1 MAGMRHLLIILIVYF
16 QQVDCARGLPENIRI
31 AGLFESGDE
40 GLELAFRQAV
50 DHVNADTNVLPTS
63 RLQAQIERLER
74 HDSFTASK
82 KVCELLGGGMAAVF
96 GPQSTESSSAVQST
110 CAALEVPHIQTRWD
124 YRTKPSQH
132 TVNLYP
138 HPSAL
143 GLAYLAYVTEK
154 QWKQFAILYE
164 HNDALIRL
172 QELLKDPV
180 IKQRRVIVRQFE
192 EEKDYRKTLKEL
204 GRKGIKSFVVDVD
217 VQNVHTLLRHAQKV
231 DMLTEYFNYV
241 ITTLDIHT
249 VNLEDFRYI
258 GTNITGF
265 RVVDEEASDYQE
277 IVQDWRSGPVTGKVP
292 DLDPALYEK
301 TEVALMYDAV
311 WTFAT
316 ALNTLEKGQRLQL
329 KSVSCDEE
337 KPWSY
342 GLQLARHLRG
352 VELRGL
358 TGRIVFDENGQRTN
372 FTVKVTDLTHLG
384 LREVGEWEHNSDG
397 KIRKTGNYT
406 RVEDVSHSLRN
417 KTLIITTILNGP
429 YMMKVED
436 ENGIRYEGFCVDLIQ
451 EIADDLKFQ
460 YQIKEVDDGSYGRKN
475 DIGEWNGMIRELIDG
490 KADMAI
496 ADLTITYVREEAV
509 DFTMPF
515 MNLGIS
521 ILFKKPTK
529 KVPKLFSF
537 LSPLSIEVWLYMAT
551 AFLGVSLFLF
561 IVARFSAYEWV
572 NPHPCELEP
581 EELENQFTLLNTLW
595 FTIGCLM
602 CQGCD
607 ITPRANSTRMIAVMW
622 WFFTLIM
629 VSSYTANL
637 AAFLTVERLASPI
650 ESAEDLAKQTT
661 IPYGCVAS
669 GSTQSFFKES
679 EFPTYKRMWSFME
692 SQRPSVFSDNNQKGV
707 ERVKKGNYAFL
718 MESTTIEYIIER
730 NCELTQVGGL
740 LDSKGY
746 GIATPHGSPYRTHLS
761 SAILKLQEG
770 GQLHVLKERWWKRKR
785 LTQKCAKDDATG
797 SSSASELGLANV
809 GGVFLVLI
817 CGVSVGCIIVVFE
830 FIWKARKVVSEERE
844 SICAQLC
851 REFKFAIFCGG
862 STKPMK
868 RDEDNAGNS
877 TPHQENGLPFMP
889 MPGFSSSSPSKGF
902 AS

>member
-1 MAGMRHLLIILIVYF
+1 MTSPPRF
-16 QQVDCARGLPENIRI
+16 EN
-31 AGLFESGDE
+31 AYK
-40 GLELAFRQAV
+40 
-50 DHVNADTNVLPTS
+50 T
-63 RLQAQIERLER
+63 
-74 HDSFTASK
+74 
-82 KVCELLGGGMAAVF
+82 M
-96 GPQSTESSSAVQST
+96 
-110 CAALEVPHIQTRWD
+110 
-124 YRTKPSQH
+124 H
-132 TVNLYP
+132 TVLNSLR
-138 HPSAL
+138 SL
-143 GLAYLAYVTEK
+143 DECETE
-154 QWKQFAILYE
+154 E
-164 HNDALIRL
+164 VSR
-172 QELLKDPV
+172 
-180 IKQRRVIVRQFE
+180 
-192 EEKDYRKTLKEL
+192 
-204 GRKGIKSFVVDVD
+204 DV
-217 VQNVHTLLRHAQKV
+217 
-231 DMLTEYFNYV
+231 
-241 ITTLDIHT
+241 HT
-249 VNLEDFRYI
+249 VNLEDFQYI

-265 RVVDEEASDYQE
+265 RIVNQSPEYQE
-277 IVQDWRSGPVTGKVP
+277 IVQDWKSSYATGKS
-292 DLDPALYEK
+292 LDSEQAPYAK
-301 TEVALMYDAV
+301 TDVALMYDAV

-316 ALNTLEKGQRLQL
+316 ALNTLEKGQRLQI
-329 KSVSCDEE
+329 KPISCATE
-337 KPWSY
+337 KQWSF
-342 GLQLARHLRG
+342 GPTLANHMRG

-358 TGRIVFDENGQRTN
+358 TGRIVFDEQGMRTN
-372 FTVKVTDLTHLG
+372 FTVKVQDLTHIG
-384 LREVGEWEHNSDG
+384 LTEVGEWEHRSNRG
-397 KIRKTGNYT
+397 IRKTGNYS
-406 RVEDVSHSLRN
+406 RQPEVSFGLRN
-417 KTLIITTILNGP
+417 KTLVITTILNEP

-436 ENGIRYEGFCVDLIQ
+436 ENGIRYEGYCVDLI
-451 EIADDLKFQ
+451 EAIADDLKFQ
-460 YQIKEVDDGSYGRKN
+460 YKIKEVDDGSYGRK
-475 DIGEWNGMIRELIDG
+475 DDLGEWNGMIRELIDG

-537 LSPLSIEVWLYMAT
+537 LSPLSVEVWLYMAT

-572 NPHPCELEP
+572 NPHPCDLEP

-692 SQRPSVFSDNNQKGV
+692 SQRPDVFTDNNQKGV

-718 MESTTIEYIIER
+718 MESTTIEFIVER
-730 NCELTQVGGL
+730 NCDLTQVGGL

-746 GIATPHGSPYRTHLS
+746 GIATPHGSPYRTHMS
-761 SAILKLQEG
+761 SAILKLQENG
-770 GQLHVLKERWWKRKR
+770 KLHVLKDLWWKKKR
-785 LTQKCAKDDATG
+785 LSQKCAKDDTTS

-817 CGVSVGCIIVVFE
+817 CGVFLGCIIVVFE
-830 FIWKARKVVSEERE
+830 FVWKSRKVPSEERE
-844 SICAQLC
+844 SLCASFC
-851 REFKFAIFCGG
+851 RELKFAICCGG
-862 STKPMK
+862 STKPIK
-868 RDEDNAGNS
+868 STEEGGEAS

>member
-1 MAGMRHLLIILIVYF
+1 CNWSEWDSISGI
-16 QQVDCARGLPENIRI
+16 
-31 AGLFESGDE
+31 FESGDE
-40 GLELAFRQAV
+40 GLELAFRYAV
-50 DHVNADTNVLPTS
+50 DHVNANQNILPTS
-63 RLQAQIERLER
+63 RLQAQVERIEK

-82 KVCELLGGGMAAVF
+82 KVCELLSEGLACVF

-110 CAALEVPHIQTRWD
+110 CGALEVPHVQTRWE
-124 YRTKPSQH
+124 YRFKPTRH
-132 TVNLYP
+132 TINLYP
-138 HPSAL
+138 PPSAL
-143 GLAYLAYVTEK
+143 GQAYLKYVK
-154 QWKQFAILYE
+154 DKNWKMFAILYE
-164 HNDALIRL
+164 ENNALIRL
-172 QELLKDPV
+172 HELLKDPL
-180 IKQRRVIVRQFE
+180 IRHRRVVIRQFE
-192 EEKDYRKTLKEL
+192 DNSDYRITLKEL
-204 GRKGIKSFVVDVD
+204 GRKGIKNFVVDVD
-217 VQNVHTLLRHAQKV
+217 PHNVHMLLKHAQMV
-231 DMLTEYFNYV
+231 DMLTEYYNYV
-241 ITTLDIHT
+241 ITSLDVHT
-249 VNLEDFRYI
+249 VNLEDFQYI

-265 RVVDEEASDYQE
+265 RIVDEEASDFQE
-277 IVQDWRSGPVTGKVP
+277 IVQDWRSGPAAGKMP
-292 DLDPALYEK
+292 DLDPAQYAK
-301 TEVALMYDAV
+301 TDVALVYDAV

-316 ALNTLEKGQRLQL
+316 ALHTLEKGQRLRI
-329 KSVSCDEE
+329 KAVSCDTE
-337 KPWSY
+337 KPWTY
-342 GLQLARHLRG
+342 GLPLATHLRG
-352 VELRGL
+352 VEHRGL
-358 TGRIVFDENGQRTN
+358 TGRIVFDENGLRTN
-372 FTVKVTDLTHLG
+372 FTVKILDLTHLG
-384 LREVGEWEHNSDG
+384 MREVGEWEHNSDG
-397 KIRKTGNYT
+397 KIRRTGNYS
-406 RVEDVSHSLRN
+406 RQMEDVSNSLRN
-417 KTLIITTILNGP
+417 KTLIITTILNEP

-436 ENGIRYEGFCVDLIQ
+436 ENGIKYEGYCVDLIE
-451 EIADDLKFQ
+451 EIASDLKFQ
-460 YQIKEVDDGSYGRKN
+460 YKIKEVDDGSYGSKN
-475 DIGEWNGMIRELIDG
+475 DLGEWNGMIRELIDG

-496 ADLTITYVREEAV
+496 ADLTITFVREEAV

-537 LSPLSIEVWLYMAT
+537 LAPLSVEVWIYMAT

-572 NPHPCELEP
+572 NPHPCDLEP
-581 EELENQFTLLNTLW
+581 EELENHFTLLNTLW

-607 ITPRANSTRMIAVMW
+607 ITPRAISTRMIAVMW

-661 IPYGCVAS
+661 IPYGCVTS
-669 GSTQSFFKES
+669 GSTKSFFKES

-718 MESTTIEYIIER
+718 MESTTIEFIMER
-730 NCELTQVGGL
+730 NCDLTQVGGL

-746 GIATPHGSPYRTHLS
+746 GIATPHGSPYRTHMS

-770 GQLHVLKERWWKRKR
+770 GHLHVLKERWWKKR
-785 LTQKCAKDDATG
+785 RLSQKCVKDDATG

-817 CGVSVGCIIVVFE
+817 CGVFVGCIIVVFE
-830 FIWKARKVVSEERE
+830 FVWKARKVPKEERD
-844 SICAQLC
+844 SICASLC
-851 REFKFAIFCGG
+851 SELKFAICCGG
-862 STKPMK
+862 STKPLK
-868 RDEDNAGNS
+868 TSEEGENSS

>member
-1 MAGMRHLLIILIVYF
+1 MG
-16 QQVDCARGLPENIRI
+16 
-31 AGLFESGDE
+31 GLFETGDE
-40 GLELAFRQAV
+40 GLELAFRYAV
-50 DHVNADTNVLPTS
+50 DHVNADSSVLPTT
-63 RLQAQIERLER
+63 RLQVIVERVER

-82 KVCELLGGGMAAVF
+82 KVCDLLSQSVAAIF

-110 CAALEVPHIQTRWD
+110 CGALQIPHIQTRWD
-124 YRTKPSQH
+124 YRIPPRAH
-132 TVNLYP
+132 TLNLYP
-138 HPSAL
+138 PPSSL
-143 GLAYLAYVTEK
+143 GSAYLAYVKEK
-154 QWKQFAILYE
+154 NWKMFAILYE
-164 HNDALIRL
+164 QNDALIRL
-172 QELLKDPV
+172 QELLKDPMIRTRHV
-180 IKQRRVIVRQFE
+180 VVRQFE
-192 EEKDYRKTLKEL
+192 ENNNYRKTLKDL
-204 GRKGIKSFVVDVD
+204 GKKGIKNFVVDVD
-217 VQNVHTLLRHAQKV
+217 TQDVHLLLKHAQEV

-249 VNLEDFRYI
+249 MNLEDFQYI

-265 RVVDEEASDYQE
+265 RIVDDEASDFQE
-277 IVQDWRSGPVTGKVP
+277 IVQDWRSGTLSGKNFNI
-292 DLDPALYEK
+292 DSATYAK
-301 TEVALMYDAV
+301 NFTTEVALVYDAV

-316 ALNTLEKGQRLQL
+316 ALNTLEKGQRLQV
-329 KSVSCDEE
+329 KSISCKDEE
-337 KPWSY
+337 PWSY
-342 GLQLARHLRG
+342 GLKLSRHMRG
-352 VELRGL
+352 VELQGL
-358 TGRIVFDENGQRTN
+358 TGRIVFDGKGLRTN
-372 FTVKVTDLTHLG
+372 FTVKIQDLTHLG
-384 LREVGEWEHNSDG
+384 LKEVGEWDHNSNG
-397 KIRKTGNYT
+397 VIRKTGNYT
-406 RVEDVSHSLRN
+406 RQLEEVSNSLRN
-417 KTLIITTILNGP
+417 KTLTITTILNDP
-429 YMMKVED
+429 YMIRVED
-436 ENGIRYEGFCVDLIQ
+436 ENGVSYEGYCVDLIKK
-451 EIADDLKFQ
+451 IAEDLKFQ
-460 YQIKEVDDGSYGRKN
+460 YKIKEVDDGSYGRKN
-475 DIGEWNGMIRELIDG
+475 ELGEWNGMIRELIDG

-537 LSPLSIEVWLYMAT
+537 LSPLSVEVWLYMAT

-572 NPHPCELEP
+572 NPHPCDLEP

-607 ITPRANSTRMIAVMW
+607 ITPRANSTRLIAVMW

-650 ESAEDLAKQTT
+650 EGAEDLAKQTT
-661 IPYGCVAS
+661 IPYGCVRS

-692 SQRPSVFSDNNQKGV
+692 SYRPEVFTDNNQKGV

-718 MESTTIEYIIER
+718 MESTTIEFIVER

-746 GIATPHGSPYRTHLS
+746 GIATPHGSPYRTHMS
-761 SAILKLQEG
+761 SAILKLQES
-770 GQLHVLKERWWKRKR
+770 GQLHILKERWWKKRR
-785 LTQKCAKDDATG
+785 LTQKCAKDDTSS
-797 SSSASELGLANV
+797 SSSASELSLANV

-817 CGVSVGCIIVVFE
+817 CGVLVGCLIVIFE
-830 FIWKARKVVSEERE
+830 FVWKSRKVPSEERE
-844 SICAQLC
+844 SLCLSLC
-851 REFKFAIFCGG
+851 RELKFAIFCGG
-862 STKPMK
+862 STKPNK
-868 RDEDNAGNS
+868 NTDETAEDA

>member
-1 MAGMRHLLIILIVYF
+1 
-16 QQVDCARGLPENIRI
+16 
-31 AGLFESGDE
+31 
-40 GLELAFRQAV
+40 
-50 DHVNADTNVLPTS
+50 
-63 RLQAQIERLER
+63 
-74 HDSFTASK
+74 
-82 KVCELLGGGMAAVF
+82 
-96 GPQSTESSSAVQST
+96 
-110 CAALEVPHIQTRWD
+110 
-124 YRTKPSQH
+124 
-132 TVNLYP
+132 
-138 HPSAL
+138 
-143 GLAYLAYVTEK
+143 
-154 QWKQFAILYE
+154 
-164 HNDALIRL
+164 
-172 QELLKDPV
+172 
-180 IKQRRVIVRQFE
+180 
-192 EEKDYRKTLKEL
+192 
-204 GRKGIKSFVVDVD
+204 
-217 VQNVHTLLRHAQKV
+217 
-231 DMLTEYFNYV
+231 
-241 ITTLDIHT
+241 
-249 VNLEDFRYI
+249 
-258 GTNITGF
+258 
-265 RVVDEEASDYQE
+265 
-277 IVQDWRSGPVTGKVP
+277 
-292 DLDPALYEK
+292 
-301 TEVALMYDAV
+301 
-311 WTFAT
+311 
-316 ALNTLEKGQRLQL
+316 
-329 KSVSCDEE
+329 
-337 KPWSY
+337 
-342 GLQLARHLRG
+342 
-352 VELRGL
+352 
-358 TGRIVFDENGQRTN
+358 
-372 FTVKVTDLTHLG
+372 
-384 LREVGEWEHNSDG
+384 
-397 KIRKTGNYT
+397 
-406 RVEDVSHSLRN
+406 
-417 KTLIITTILNGP
+417 
-429 YMMKVED
+429 MMKVED
-436 ENGIRYEGFCVDLIQ
+436 ENGVKYEGYCVDLID
-451 EIADDLKFQ
+451 EIASDLKFQ
-460 YQIKEVDDGSYGRKN
+460 YRIKEVDDGSYGRKN
-475 DIGEWNGMIRELIDG
+475 DLGEWNGMIRELIDG
-490 KADMAI
+490 KADMAV

-537 LSPLSIEVWLYMAT
+537 LSPLSVEVWLYMAT

-692 SQRPSVFSDNNQKGV
+692 SQRPSVFTDNNQKGV

-718 MESTTIEYIIER
+718 MESTTIEFIVER
-730 NCELTQVGGL
+730 NCDLTQVGGL

-746 GIATPHGSPYRTHLS
+746 GIATPPGSPYRTHMS

-770 GQLHVLKERWWKRKR
+770 GQLHVLKERWWKKRR

-817 CGVSVGCIIVVFE
+817 CGVFVGCIIVIFE
-830 FIWKARKVVSEERE
+830 FVWKSRKVPSEERE
-844 SICAQLC
+844 SLCTALC
-851 REFKFAIFCGG
+851 RELKFAIFCGG
-862 STKPMK
+862 STKPIK
-868 RDEDNAGNS
+868 ATDEGGDDS

-902 AS
+902 PS